1 MNRRFFVTAAIIT
14 LCHANL
20 TAAEPSADKAAAA
33 TEAVKAFHRALK
45 EGNADA
51 AMQLLAPDALILESG
66 HTQTREQY
74 GAGHLQ
80 GDMALMRSAS
90 VTHSDFTVK
99 QEGGVAW
106 TTQTYRVT
114 GTHKGREID
123 SQGVELMVLTE
134 MPAGWRIRAVHWSNY
149 AIKPKASPSPA
160 ASVAKP

>member
-1 MNRRFFVTAAIIT
+1 MTRRFLVAAAIVT
-14 LCHANL
+14 LCNANL
-20 TAAEPSADKAAAA
+20 TAAEPPADKAAAV

-51 AMQLLAPDALILESG
+51 AMEILAPDALILESG

-90 VTHSDFTVK
+90 VTHSDFTIK
-99 QEGGVAW
+99 QETGIAW

-134 MPAGWRIRAVHWSNY
+134 TPAGWRIRAVHWSNHSV
-149 AIKPKASPSPA
+149 KPK
-160 ASVAKP
+160 KDG